1 MQFRGDTVAV
11 SIKRLGAGDGS
22 ILEFLALHDADFDLD
37 ERGAP
42 QQPLELETAKRFLE
56 HPDVLLWVAFDE
68 NVIVGFLQCN
78 VILLRSRLGQELV
91 LYEIGVHQD
100 WRRQGIGRALL
111 NQMETWMHEN
121 KVDVVWVLADNQ
133 EAVEFYRS
141 SGFEAENPQPTY
153 MLREI
158 TI

>member
-1 MQFRGDTVAV
+1 MTI
-11 SIKRLGAGDGS
+11 SIKRLSAGDET
-22 ILEFLALHDADFDLD
+22 ILEFLALHDAEFDLD
-37 ERGAP
+37 ERGTP
-42 QQPLELETAKRFLE
+42 QQPLKPETTKRFLE
-56 HPDVLLWVAFDE
+56 HPDVLLWVALDE
-68 NVIVGFLQCN
+68 NAIVGFLQCN
-78 VILLRSRLGQELV
+78 IILLRSRVGQELV

-111 NQMETWMHEN
+111 NQMETWMREN
-121 KVDVVWVLADNQ
+121 NVAVVWVLADNP

-141 SGFEAENPQPTY
+141 SGFEAEHPQPVY